1 MIEFWTYDSL
11 ESAHERLTE
20 ILRSILYDSDAYK
33 DLNDTL
39 KKSLDDLIKI
49 FDSKKNKISFIKGD
63 SEEELQ
69 YLIKAFMIYASLK
82 KYSIAYVSEN
92 DNNDMIRYVKN
103 NIMNS
108 YPCKIKLYSSDS
120 FFVEARCLNKISDTT
135 ILIFDNIDFYK
146 INNYVDT
153 SIFKI
158 SPFILVCNDKT
169 YKM

>member
-63 SEEELQ
+63 S
-69 YLIKAFMIYASLK
+69 
-82 KYSIAYVSEN
+82 
-92 DNNDMIRYVKN
+92 
-103 NIMNS
+103 
-108 YPCKIKLYSSDS
+108 
-120 FFVEARCLNKISDTT
+120 
-135 ILIFDNIDFYK
+135 
-146 INNYVDT
+146 
-153 SIFKI
+153 
-158 SPFILVCNDKT
+158 
-169 YKM
+169 